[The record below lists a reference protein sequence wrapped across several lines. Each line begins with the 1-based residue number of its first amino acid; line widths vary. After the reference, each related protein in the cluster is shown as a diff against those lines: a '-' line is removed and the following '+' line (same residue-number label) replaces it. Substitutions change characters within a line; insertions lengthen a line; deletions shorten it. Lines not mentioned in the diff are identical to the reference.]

1 MVLAREK
8 KLWGFFVTSWAPGS
22 VGARGTH
29 EVLAPVPVRG
39 VDRRGV
45 RESAAAMGCWSVG
58 QAGRVD
64 RVTASASREAGSGG
78 SDWRASSGAPER
90 RAVHGLAEV
99 GDGHVV
105 GLSEGR
111 GCLDL
116 EVRGLNRERGQR
128 ARWRPRR
135 RTRRRART
143 RGAPRS
149 PTFFSEGDRGCSSLT
164 WRREVAVRPSR
175 GGLASEAASS
185 GSTTGRSRRGSRPRR
200 GGSGREDAR
209 EYSRVSLP
217 KEHQLETNLHNIY
230 S

>member
-1 MVLAREK
+1 M
-8 KLWGFFVTSWAPGS
+8 
-22 VGARGTH
+22 
-29 EVLAPVPVRG
+29 
-39 VDRRGV
+39 
-45 RESAAAMGCWSVG
+45 
-58 QAGRVD
+58 
-64 RVTASASREAGSGG
+64 
-78 SDWRASSGAPER
+78 SSGAPER

-116 EVRGLNRERGQR
+116 EVRGLDRERGQR

-149 PTFFSEGDRGCSSLT
+149 PTFFSAGDRGCSSLT

-185 GSTTGRSRRGSRPRR
+185 VSTTGRSRRGSRPRR
-200 GGSGREDAR
+200 GGSGRRAR
-209 EYSRVSLP
+209 ESDTYLFFSVFRCQKRSTRNKPAHSASDAHLEELQLQQHGHRRAPPHRIVHPLRGRPRTRRRPLSVLQQVLP
-217 KEHQLETNLHNIY
+217 VWR
-230 S
+230 